1 MCGSD
6 FAGKV
11 ALVTGG
17 ASGIGEACVRTFA
30 LDGAKVVVAD
40 TDVQLGERVAATA
53 KRLGGDALFLRCD
66 VSDPEA
72 VEQAVQTTIEA
83 FGGLDMAVNNAGVA
97 GEASFVG
104 DYGVEEW
111 RRVIDVNLNG
121 VFYCMRAEIPR
132 MLAHGG
138 GAIVNM
144 ASILGSLGFAT
155 APAYV
160 AAKHGVVG
168 LTQTAA
174 LEYAKQGIRVN
185 AVGPGFIKTPML
197 TANLDEPTQTYL
209 SGLHAMGRM
218 GEPQEVAD
226 LVAYLCSENA
236 SFLTGGFYLADGG
249 YTAQ

>member
-30 LDGAKVVVAD
+30 LDGARVVVAD
-40 TDVQLGERVAATA
+40 TDVEGGERVAATA
-53 KRLGGDALFLRCD
+53 KRLGGDALFVRCD
-66 VSDPEA
+66 VSDPQA
-72 VEQAVQTTIEA
+72 VERTVEAAIES
-83 FGGLDMAVNNAGVA
+83 FGGLDLAVNNAGVA
-97 GEASFVG
+97 GAADLVG
-104 DYGVEEW
+104 DYGVDEW

-121 VFYCMRAEIPR
+121 VFYCLRAEIPR
-132 MLAHGG
+132 MVERGG

-144 ASILGSLGFAT
+144 ASILGSLGFAA

-168 LTQTAA
+168 LTKTAA
-174 LEYAKQGIRVN
+174 LEYAKQGIRIN
-185 AVGPGFIKTPML
+185 AVGPGFVRTPML
-197 TANLDEPTQTYL
+197 AANLDEPTETRL
-209 SGLHAMGRM
+209 SALHAMGRL

-249 YTAQ
+249 YSAQ